1 MGADPTVKFT
11 VRPDGR
17 IVTHEPT
24 LTLQYDKW
32 AEEMQTLR
40 VPGEHLPR
48 YAIKRV
54 TKFGGARGHKFEV
67 YSTTDR
73 VQKVACIKHHSMP
86 PRIQINMVR
95 ADHKL
100 KIKTHDSSR
109 QYDAAGGLGRLYWKS
124 ADMKACW
131 KLKNNKGLV
140 LLVTIDEA
148 RTGGILSI
156 YKKNLEKEVIEE
168 LLAVG
173 VAQIEDYN
181 RISRASKKSVGTT
194 S

>member
-1 MGADPTVKFT
+1 
-11 VRPDGR
+11 
-17 IVTHEPT
+17 
-24 LTLQYDKW
+24 
-32 AEEMQTLR
+32 
-40 VPGEHLPR
+40 
-48 YAIKRV
+48 
-54 TKFGGARGHKFEV
+54 
-67 YSTTDR
+67 
-73 VQKVACIKHHSMP
+73 
-86 PRIQINMVR
+86 
-95 ADHKL
+95 
-100 KIKTHDSSR
+100 
-109 QYDAAGGLGRLYWKS
+109 
-124 ADMKACW
+124 MKACW